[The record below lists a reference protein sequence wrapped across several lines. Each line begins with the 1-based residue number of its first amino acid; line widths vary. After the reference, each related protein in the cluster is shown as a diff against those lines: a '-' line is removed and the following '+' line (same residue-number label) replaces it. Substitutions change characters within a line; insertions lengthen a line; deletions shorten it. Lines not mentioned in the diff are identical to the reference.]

1 MHISR
6 RNKTLKFLILT
17 YSNCSQNTVFL
28 ISLSSQL
35 KKTLSVLC
43 ESPIPLDIKLKLAKV
58 FENDIIHFE
67 DNLVFNRIY

>member
-1 MHISR
+1 MYIH
-6 RNKTLKFLILT
+6 
-17 YSNCSQNTVFL
+17 TVFL

-35 KKTLSVLC
+35 KKTISVLC

-67 DNLVFNRIY
+67 DNLVFNKIYYC